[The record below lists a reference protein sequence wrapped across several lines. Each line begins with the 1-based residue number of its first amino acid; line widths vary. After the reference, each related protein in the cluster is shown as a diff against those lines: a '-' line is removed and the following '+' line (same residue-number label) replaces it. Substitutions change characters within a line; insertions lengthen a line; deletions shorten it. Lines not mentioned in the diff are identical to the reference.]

1 GRLYP
6 VDALAGDILRGV
18 ARNKALIVAPA
29 SGRAAWRG
37 ARLSPSA
44 AVRVAGL
51 AVRRI
56 AGR

>member
-1 GRLYP
+1 
-6 VDALAGDILRGV
+6 V